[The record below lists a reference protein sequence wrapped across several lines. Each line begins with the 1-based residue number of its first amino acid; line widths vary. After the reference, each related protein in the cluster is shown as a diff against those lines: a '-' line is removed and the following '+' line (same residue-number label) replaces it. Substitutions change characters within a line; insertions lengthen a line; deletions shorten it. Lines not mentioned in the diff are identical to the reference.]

1 MLTFCIVNDTLI
13 IISFIVLTHM
23 EFIVLLLIAFLLES
37 NVIFSNILWGLGN
50 VTNTLE
56 IMVISIAKA
65 LH

>member
-23 EFIVLLLIAFLLES
+23 KFIILLLIAFLLES